1 MIKIV
6 NLEKVYCLKNKRIQ
20 KALINVNLELPDKGL
35 VLICGKSGSGKTTLL
50 NILGGLDYQTNGDIY
65 VDDKRIEEK
74 DLDSY
79 RSNYSS
85 FVFQDLNL
93 IEELTVLENLE
104 VSFDLT
110 RKKNDK
116 NLIAET
122 LKKVGLP
129 DTDISMEDFLSRHLK
144 ELSGGQK
151 QRVSIARAL
160 LKNPALLILDEP
172 TATLDEEN
180 SRRIGE
186 MLKDIS
192 KDCLV
197 IVSSHNHDVLSSFAD
212 RIIKI
217 EDGEVI
223 SDKTINK
230 IEENNKKQFDSK

>member
-6 NLEKVYCLKNKRIQ
+6 NLEKVYYLKNKIFQ
-20 KALINVNLELPDKGL
+20 KALSNVNLELPDKGL

-50 NILGGLDYQTNGDIY
+50 NILGGLDCQTSGDVI
-65 VDDKRIEEK
+65 VDGEKLEKK

-79 RSNYSS
+79 RNYYSS

-93 IEELTVLENLE
+93 IEELSVLENLE

-110 RKKNDK
+110 RRKHDK
-116 NLIAET
+116 NLIIET
-122 LKKVGLP
+122 LKKVNLP
-129 DTDISMEDFLSRHLK
+129 DTEISIDDFLSGHPK

-160 LKNPALLILDEP
+160 LKNPSVLILDEP
-172 TATLDEEN
+172 TAALDEEN
-180 SRRIGE
+180 SKHIGE

-197 IVSSHNHDVLSSFAD
+197 IVSSHNLDVLSSLAD
-212 RIIKI
+212 RIIEI
-217 EDGEVI
+217 EDGDVI

-230 IEENNKKQFDSK
+230 IEENNEKQIR

>member
-6 NLEKVYCLKNKRIQ
+6 NLEKVYCLKNKRTQ

-65 VDDKRIEEK
+65 VDDKRIEEI

-129 DTDISMEDFLSRHLK
+129 DTDISMEDFLSRHPK

-172 TATLDEEN
+172 TAALDEEN

-192 KDCLV
+192 KNCLV
-197 IVSSHNHDVLSSFAD
+197 IVSSHNLDVLSFLAD
-212 RIIKI
+212 RIIEI
-217 EDGEVI
+217 EDG
-223 SDKTINK
+223 
-230 IEENNKKQFDSK
+230 